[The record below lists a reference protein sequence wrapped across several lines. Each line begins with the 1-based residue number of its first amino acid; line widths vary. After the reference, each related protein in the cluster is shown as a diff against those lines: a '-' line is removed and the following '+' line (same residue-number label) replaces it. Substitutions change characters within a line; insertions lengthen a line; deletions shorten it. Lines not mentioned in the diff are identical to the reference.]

1 VAAGRVTQSI
11 PDRTPDAFAARRG
24 FREYVERVEATLTP
38 EERETL
44 DTFREHYADAAN
56 HRNR

>member
-1 VAAGRVTQSI
+1 VTQSI
-11 PDRTPDAFAARRG
+11 PDRTPDAFGARRG
-24 FREYVERVEATLTP
+24 FREYVARVEANLTP

>member
-1 VAAGRVTQSI
+1 MTQSI
-11 PDRTPDAFAARRG
+11 PDGTPDAFAARRG